1 MNKMSVE
8 SNKLDVWC
16 IIIGKY
22 PMIFGTVASGVL
34 RKFSTA
40 QSIVKVALPELKYNY
55 SALEPVLSSK
65 LLEIH
70 HKKHHQAYVN
80 NLNAAIEQF
89 EGRTPNI

>member
-1 MNKMSVE
+1 
-8 SNKLDVWC
+8 
-16 IIIGKY
+16 
-22 PMIFGTVASGVL
+22 MIFGTVASGVL

>member
-1 MNKMSVE
+1 
-8 SNKLDVWC
+8 
-16 IIIGKY
+16 
-22 PMIFGTVASGVL
+22 MIFGTVASGIL

-40 QSIVKVALPELKYNY
+40 PPVIKVTLPELKYNY

-89 EGRTPNI
+89 ECKLFYI